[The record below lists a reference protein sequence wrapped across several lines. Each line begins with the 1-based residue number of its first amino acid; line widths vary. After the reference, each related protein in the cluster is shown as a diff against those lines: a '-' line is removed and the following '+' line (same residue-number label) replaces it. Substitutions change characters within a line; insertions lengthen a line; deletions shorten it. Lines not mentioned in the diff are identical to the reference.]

1 MLVGVGREGVDVV
14 RSLLST
20 LCVKDGSVSGML
32 RYAMCLCLCLF
43 ICLMFTQFNY

>member
-20 LCVKDGSVSGML
+20 LREVWECFRYVTLCHVLVPVPVYMLDVYSV
-32 RYAMCLCLCLF
+32 
-43 ICLMFTQFNY
+43 